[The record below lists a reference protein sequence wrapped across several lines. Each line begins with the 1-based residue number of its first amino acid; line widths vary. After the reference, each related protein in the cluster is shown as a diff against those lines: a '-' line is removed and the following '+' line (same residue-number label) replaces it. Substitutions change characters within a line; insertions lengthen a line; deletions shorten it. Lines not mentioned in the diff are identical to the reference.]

1 MEPRLTGIHHVT
13 MIASDPQRNLD
24 FYTGLL
30 GLRLVK
36 LTVNF
41 DAPNVYH
48 FYYGDGLGSP
58 GTILTF
64 FPFPGARPGRQGAGQ
79 AAVTAL
85 AIAPASLGYWI
96 ERLLAAGIIY
106 DGPSVRGETRVLSF
120 KDPDGLQLEL
130 VTDATAVLQAAW
142 ERGPVPVEHQIRGV
156 AGVTLWEDPAESTAA
171 FLTDILGFEAEEE
184 ARNDTRRYTSD
195 GKYADVRS
203 VRGFWSGVVSAGTVH
218 HVAWRTPDDAQQL
231 RWREKLAPV
240 APNLTSVQDRQY
252 FNSIYFREPGGV
264 LFEIATDAPG
274 FLIDETADELGSSL
288 MLPPRYEEQRALI
301 EDTLPTIVLPE
312 GVRE

>member
-24 FYTGLL
+24 FYTNLL

-64 FPFPGARPGRQGAGQ
+64 FPFPGARGGRQGAGQ
-79 AAVTAL
+79 TATTAL
-85 AIAPASLGYWI
+85 AIAPASLGYWVD
-96 ERLLAAGIIY
+96 RLLAARITY
-106 DGPSVRGETRVLSF
+106 DGPTVRGETRVLSF
-120 KDPDGLQLEL
+120 KDPDGLALEL
-130 VTDATAVLQAAW
+130 VTDANAVLQAPW
-142 ERGPVPVEHQIRGV
+142 ERGPVPAEHQIRGV
-156 AGVTLWEDPAESTAA
+156 AGVTLWEDPAEPTRE
-171 FLTDILGFEAEEE
+171 FLTDVLGFEAGGTHDDVQ
-184 ARNDTRRYTSD
+184 RFLSN
-195 GKYADVRS
+195 GQFADVRS

-218 HVAWRTPDDAQQL
+218 HVAWRTADDEQQL
-231 RWREKLAPV
+231 AWRKKLTTFAPDV
-240 APNLTSVQDRQY
+240 TMVQDRQY

-264 LFEIATDAPG
+264 LFEIATDTPG
-274 FLIDETADELGSSL
+274 FTIDEAPDELGTSL
-288 MLPPRYEEQRALI
+288 KLPPRYEAQRALI
-301 EDTLPTIVLPE
+301 EDTLPKIVLPE
-312 GVRE
+312 GVRA